1 MVDRTID
8 LLATC
13 PPRKLSTDGRTY
25 LQEVI
30 DVARWSEQ
38 AGFTGI
44 LIYTA
49 NAAQADPWLLAQVII
64 QNTHTICPLVAVQ
77 PIYMHPFTV
86 AKLVSS
92 LSNFYDR
99 RIDLNL
105 VAGGFKADLVALN
118 DPAPHDQRYDR
129 LIEYTSILKL
139 LLGNSSAI
147 NYSGIFYSVEH
158 LRLEPALPSGLFP
171 RLFMAGSSTVGVAA
185 ARKLDALAMRY
196 PTGTERID
204 SSVKSGI
211 RVGVIARP
219 EEEEAW
225 RVARKRFPDDR
236 KGQITHMLAM
246 SVSDSVWHQRL
257 SDMGEDTDQRRGPY
271 WLGPFE
277 NYQEYCPYLVG
288 SYQQVADALM
298 KHIIAGNS
306 AFIFDTPAD
315 GEELIHVK
323 HAFALAMQVSCREK
337 GGLERTEDIPA
348 HRRLDKGEAI

>member
-1 MVDRTID
+1 MLRVGVSKRV
-8 LLATC
+8 L
-13 PPRKLSTDGRTY
+13 P
-25 LQEVI
+25 E
-30 DVARWSEQ
+30 
-38 AGFTGI
+38 F

-92 LSNFYDR
+92 LSNFYNR

-105 VAGGFKADLVALN
+105 VAGGFKTDLAALN
-118 DPAPHDQRYDR
+118 DPTPHDQRYDR
-129 LIEYTSILKL
+129 LVEYTSILKL

-147 NYSGIFYSVEH
+147 GYSGIFYSVQH
-158 LRLEPALPSGLFP
+158 LRLEPPLPGGLFP
-171 RLFMAGSSTVGVAA
+171 RLFMAGSSIAGVAA
-185 ARKLDALAMRY
+185 ARNIGALAMRY

-204 SSVKSGI
+204 NSVKAGI

-225 RVARKRFPDDR
+225 KIARQRFPDDR

-246 SVSDSVWHQRL
+246 SVSDSAWHQRL
-257 SDMGEDTDQRRGPY
+257 SDMGTDQRREPY

-277 NYQEYCPYLVG
+277 NYQEYCPFLVG
-288 SYQQVADALM
+288 SYQQVAEALA
-298 KHIIAGNS
+298 KHVIAGNS

-315 GEELIHVK
+315 GQDLLHVK
-323 HAFALAMQVSCREK
+323 HAFTLATQVSCREK
-337 GGLERTEDIPA
+337 RDAEKTQDIPA
-348 HRRLDKGEAI
+348 HRRLDKGEAV